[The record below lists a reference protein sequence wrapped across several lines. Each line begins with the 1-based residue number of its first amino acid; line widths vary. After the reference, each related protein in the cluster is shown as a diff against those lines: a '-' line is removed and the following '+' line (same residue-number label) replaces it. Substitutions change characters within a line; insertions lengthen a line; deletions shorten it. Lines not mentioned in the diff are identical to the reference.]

1 MMITLGVGDNV
12 YSKSGNYCVIKEE
25 RIVDNDTPFVVEY
38 IKDNKPMQ
46 EVCKS
51 SELVLVSRG
60 LEFDMLGG

>member
-12 YSKSGNYCVIKEE
+12 YTKSGNYCVIKEE
-25 RIVDNDTPFVVEY
+25 QIVDNDTLFVVEY
-38 IKDNKPMQ
+38 IKDNKLIQ
-46 EVCKS
+46 EICKS

>member
-1 MMITLGVGDNV
+1 MTTLGVGDTV
-12 YSKSGNYCVIKEE
+12 YTKSGNYGVIKEE
-25 RIVDNDTPFVVEY
+25 QIVVGDTLFLVEY
-38 IKDNKPMQ
+38 TKDNKPTQ

>member
-1 MMITLGVGDNV
+1 MITLSVGDNV
-12 YSKSGNYCVIKEE
+12 YAKSGNYGVIKEE
-25 RIVDNDTPFVVEY
+25 QIVVGDTLFLVEY
-38 IKDNKPMQ
+38 IKDNKPAQ

>member
-1 MMITLGVGDNV
+1 MITLSVRDNV
-12 YSKSGNYCVIKEE
+12 YTKSGNYGVIKEE
-25 RIVDNDTPFVVEY
+25 QIVVGDTLFLVEY
-38 IKDNKPMQ
+38 TKDNKPTQ

>member
-1 MMITLGVGDNV
+1 MFTLRVEITGAIKNEQVVVGD
-12 YSKSGNYCVIKEE
+12 
-25 RIVDNDTPFVVEY
+25 TLFLVEY
-38 IKDNKPMQ
+38 IKDNKPTQ

>member
-1 MMITLGVGDNV
+1 MTTLSVGDNV
-12 YSKSGNYCVIKEE
+12 YTKSGNYGVIKEE
-25 RIVDNDTPFVVEY
+25 QIVELFLVEY
-38 IKDNKPMQ
+38 IKDNKPTQ